1 MKGIEVKQA
10 ERLKGERLKGEE
22 GNKQTCEQVK
32 DSKIREEDKNMTR
45 EELFRKN
52 QQLSTEFELYLL
64 EHPEIEDNIPDNAM
78 IVLLPEYDKEL
89 SESNIELAE
98 ANKEEGQAIVYV
110 RVKKLRTS
118 RIEGLTQGPTSFY
131 NIVH

>member
-1 MKGIEVKQA
+1 MK
-10 ERLKGERLKGEE
+10 
-22 GNKQTCEQVK
+22 
-32 DSKIREEDKNMTR
+32 R

-64 EHPEIEDNIPDNAM
+64 EHPEIEDDIPDNAM

-98 ANKEEGQAIVYV
+98 ANKEEGQPIVYV

-118 RIEGLTQGPTSFY
+118 RIEGLTLQ
-131 NIVH
+131 VA